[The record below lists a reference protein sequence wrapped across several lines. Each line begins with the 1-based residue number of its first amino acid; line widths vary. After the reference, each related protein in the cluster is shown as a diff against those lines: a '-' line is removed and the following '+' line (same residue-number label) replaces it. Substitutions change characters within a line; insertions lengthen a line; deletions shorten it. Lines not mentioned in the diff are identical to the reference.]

1 MNCENDVGSLQ
12 HIVAMEL
19 RYQNIMNFIRRPHGM
34 NQDFRR
40 FHDIR
45 RLRELI
51 NQQEAGQQVNQPRS
65 ERINVDGDILSYQVN
80 EHNKVGVYVAADPL
94 SPDNYY
100 FEIEILDLGQI
111 GAIGIGLV
119 PRGYQL
125 DAQPGWRSMSVGFHA
140 DDGKLFKSEGF
151 GKPFGPV
158 SQVGDKLGCGIKFSM
173 DDDGESPQ
181 QVKVFFT
188 HNRKEVGIVMI
199 QYPPGGLFPAV
210 GMHSEGEEVKFNLD
224 ADWQYNELVLMAVDS
239 GEEEW
244 SRLHDVK
251 LNGSLLEYNGRGKS
265 IHDVGLAQA
274 RYPLDTTNHYFEIEI
289 VDPGENCYI
298 AIGVARKSYP
308 KNRHPGWNKGS
319 IAYHADDG
327 KIFNGSGIG
336 DHFGPRCNK
345 GDIMGCGILF
355 PPDYDSEADSD
366 LSPDDPDVCNEVI
379 ADFEESDSEDE
390 DEYLD
395 GDFLQP
401 GGRRV
406 NGEKPAE
413 DGTLVCVF
421 FTCNGKIIGKK
432 PVCIPKG
439 GFYPTVGMLSNCEKV
454 AVDFRPLTG

>member
-1 MNCENDVGSLQ
+1 MNFENDVGSLQ
-12 HIVAMEL
+12 HIAAMEL
-19 RYQNIMNFIRRPHGM
+19 RYQNIMNFIRRPGALG
-34 NQDFRR
+34 NQDFRN
-40 FHDIR
+40 FQDLR

-51 NQQEAGQQVNQPRS
+51 NRQEVAQQVNQPRN
-65 ERINVDGDILSYQVN
+65 ERINIDSDILSYQVN
-80 EHNKVGVYVAADPL
+80 EHNKVGLYVTADPL
-94 SPDNYY
+94 TSDNYY

-111 GAIGIGLV
+111 GAIGVGLV
-119 PRGYQL
+119 PRGYHL
-125 DAQPGWRSMSVGFHA
+125 DAQPGWRAMSVGYHA

-158 SQVGDKLGCGIKFSM
+158 SQVGDKLGCGIKFCK
-173 DDDGESPQ
+173 DDDGETPQ

-188 HNRKEVGIVMI
+188 HNRKEVGIVMV

-210 GMHSEGEEVKFNLD
+210 GMHSEGEEVKLNLD
-224 ADWQYNELVLMAVDS
+224 AEWHYNELVLMAVDS
-239 GEEEW
+239 GEDEW

-274 RYPLDTTNHYFEIEI
+274 RFPLDTTNHYFEIEI

-298 AIGVARKSYP
+298 AIGVAKKTYP

-345 GDIMGCGILF
+345 GDVMGCGILF

-366 LSPDDPDVCNEVI
+366 LSPDDPDVYNDVLADENYSDDDDDDLYDEV
-379 ADFEESDSEDE
+379 E
-390 DEYLD
+390 
-395 GDFLQP
+395 
-401 GGRRV
+401 GRPV
-406 NGEKPAE
+406 NGQPPE